1 MADAVFSFSFH
12 HKRRQSS
19 EQNFLGLC
27 LPVWDIGLLQ
37 YLQKEF
43 FNMSFCFFE
52 SLNFVQML
60 FRLQYDFT
68 VLTDIFR
75 DEAI

>member
-1 MADAVFSFSFH
+1 MTDAVFSFSFH
-12 HKRRQSS
+12 HKRRQFS

-43 FNMSFCFFE
+43 FKMSLFVFE
-52 SLNFVQML
+52 ALNLVQRL
-60 FRLQYDFT
+60 FRL
-68 VLTDIFR
+68 
-75 DEAI
+75 